1 MSKHINQKVMIL
13 THGLYPIPGY
23 TVSGNGIRAWG
34 LAMGLVHHGFDVVY
48 STPSDTVHPHT
59 PPPEVTLAPY
69 SDKANLHQLIAEHKP
84 TVLIVGYWAY
94 MHLLPADMDIPVVM
108 DLLAPWLLE
117 AEFQES
123 YDMEVE
129 SIDYIKCL
137 SQADYFLCCT
147 QRQKAF
153 HTAWLF
159 MSGLGCKNN
168 PLDVIPISANPD
180 LPIKPATSLE
190 KGPIFLYGGVLWP
203 WRSPE
208 TWLSQLLDIL
218 VAENNGQLQL
228 ITGKYPLHEASS
240 SGNLQLSKETKYQNV
255 LKQSDLLPYD
265 EMEQYYLQADIG
277 IELSAKN
284 CEREFSFSFRII
296 EYLRCGLP
304 VICNDFLEV
313 AELIKSYDAG
323 WVLDSNDDNALEKVV
338 KRIVSGQED
347 LSQKRANAQRLI
359 KDKFNYYQ
367 TIEPLIRF
375 CNNPRKLQKSKHFL
389 LSLVQHDQN
398 VHDLQSNITALQ
410 TQLDD
415 KEAVIAQFKA
425 EREHLIATHNQAVS
439 WSEKT
444 QTVLYQH
451 YEQAREQL
459 AQWQRIAEERRLSS
473 RLKRLSPFNRRVS
486 ETYKNDLFEAAEQ
499 NKKINLQELS
509 KQLPLNPQPELLKTE
524 QQPFDYQLI
533 PLERLFLYTDLKDKT
548 VLEIGADDAVL
559 LSRLAQKGMH
569 LGVGI
574 NNWYWNNKP
583 VKTVKVSDNIILSHG
598 DIRSVPLQDASFDI
612 IFTVAAFEH
621 IHELEVALA
630 EMYRLLKPGGLV
642 YSFYGP
648 LWSSGVGH
656 HLWFERAGTWYRFS
670 DEASTAPILKNYEH
684 LLFDKQQM
692 KEKLNANWDQASVD
706 DFLYQIYDTDHINR
720 YMYADYIRMFNASD
734 FKVVHLENFG
744 KMAIEPEVHEQLR
757 AKFGDENDFT
767 CATLEVVLKKPDAD
781 QTTATL
787 QQPKSGIQKLLNKIS
802 KGIAL
807 TYRAIV
813 KRLLIPLVQRWGK
826 QNLAII
832 TRDDVF
838 PVDHGAAAKIFHTAR
853 VLSYDYEEVY
863 LITLDRDK
871 FYIFRQGD
879 MSEELYPRFLRNLW
893 YPTEG
898 FLRDKLTAAGIPNK
912 ESFLFFPKLDKNFKL
927 RVLYVAL
934 QKRINV
940 YQAEFPAFMDA
951 CSWAYKLFRGK
962 RSIVEHNIEY
972 QRISD
977 TYQLDDTAK
986 NYLKE
991 YEVKLCNLADY
1002 VITVSQNDTQGL
1014 IEAGVAKDKITMIS
1028 HGVDLENFD
1037 AISTDSNEI
1046 RNRYGISEN
1055 DIVLMFHGIYSY
1067 APNGDAAKLIG
1078 DTVLPKLNAKGY
1090 YPKCL
1095 AVGKYPP
1102 ENSNHPDLIYTDVV
1116 EHVAPYTK
1124 TADIA
1129 IVPLQ
1134 DGGGTRMKI
1143 LEYFAAAVPVI
1154 ATAKGAEGIEVIPGK
1169 DILIEEDMEKFVD
1182 QIILLI
1188 ENSDKRQQ
1196 IGQAGRY
1203 FVEQL
1208 DWRKIGKR
1216 YVKLYHN

>member
-1 MSKHINQKVMIL
+1 MIL

-34 LAMGLVHHGFDVVY
+34 LAMGLVHHDFDVVY
-48 STPSDTVHPHT
+48 STPFDTVHPHT

-117 AEFQES
+117 VDFQEG
-123 YDMEVE
+123 YDMEA
-129 SIDYIKCL
+129 IDYIECL
-137 SQADYFLCCT
+137 SRADYFLCST

-153 HTAWLF
+153 HIAWLF
-159 MSGLGCKNN
+159 MSGLSCKDN
-168 PLDVIPISANPD
+168 LIDVIPISADPD
-180 LPIKPATSLE
+180 LPIKPISSLVE
-190 KGPIFLYGGVLWP
+190 KGPVFLYGGVLWP
-203 WRSPE
+203 WRNPE
-208 TWLSQLLDIL
+208 NWLSRLLNIL
-218 VAENNGQLQL
+218 VAENCGSLHV
-228 ITGKYPLHEASS
+228 ITGKYPLNKDSS
-240 SGNLQLSKETKYQNV
+240 SENLQLPQEPSYQRFI
-255 LKQSDLLPYD
+255 KQSDLLPYD

-277 IELSAKN
+277 IELSARN
-284 CEREFSFSFRII
+284 CERELSFSFRVI

-323 WVLDSNDDNALEKVV
+323 WVLDSNDENALEEVV

-347 LSQKRANAQRLI
+347 LSQKRANAQRLV
-359 KDKFNYYQ
+359 KEKFNYYQ
-367 TIEPLIRF
+367 TIEPLISF
-375 CNNPRKLQKSKHFL
+375 CNNPRQRQKNKHF
-389 LSLVQHDQN
+389 
-398 VHDLQSNITALQ
+398 LQSNITALQ
-410 TQLDD
+410 AQLDEKAAD
-415 KEAVIAQFKA
+415 IAQFKA
-425 EREHLIATHNQAVS
+425 EREHLIETHNKTVNLLQN
-439 WSEKT
+439 T
-444 QTVLYQH
+444 QTVLSKD

-459 AQWQRIAEERRLSS
+459 TLWQGIAEERRLSTRFR
-473 RLKRLSPFNRRVS
+473 RLGQHFSSVPHWLKQAFNRV
-486 ETYKNDLFEAAEQ
+486 
-499 NKKINLQELS
+499 
-509 KQLPLNPQPELLKTE
+509 
-524 QQPFDYQLI
+524 YQ
-533 PLERLFLYTDLKDKT
+533 
-548 VLEIGADDAVL
+548 G
-559 LSRLAQKGMH
+559 
-569 LGVGI
+569 
-574 NNWYWNNKP
+574 
-583 VKTVKVSDNIILSHG
+583 
-598 DIRSVPLQDASFDI
+598 
-612 IFTVAAFEH
+612 
-621 IHELEVALA
+621 VAL
-630 EMYRLLKPGGLV
+630 
-642 YSFYGP
+642 S
-648 LWSSGVGH
+648 
-656 HLWFERAGTWYRFS
+656 
-670 DEASTAPILKNYEH
+670 
-684 LLFDKQQM
+684 
-692 KEKLNANWDQASVD
+692 
-706 DFLYQIYDTDHINR
+706 
-720 YMYADYIRMFNASD
+720 
-734 FKVVHLENFG
+734 
-744 KMAIEPEVHEQLR
+744 
-757 AKFGDENDFT
+757 
-767 CATLEVVLKKPDAD
+767 
-781 QTTATL
+781 
-787 QQPKSGIQKLLNKIS
+787 
-802 KGIAL
+802 
-807 TYRAIV
+807 YRAIV
-813 KRLLIPLVQRWGK
+813 KRLLIPLLQRWGK
-826 QNLAII
+826 ENLAII
-832 TRDDVF
+832 TRNDVF

-853 VLSYDYEEVY
+853 VLSYDYDEVY

-879 MSEELYPRFLRNLW
+879 MHEELYPRLLHNLW
-893 YPTEG
+893 YPNED
-898 FLRDKLTAAGIPNK
+898 FLRKKLTAIGIPS
-912 ESFLFFPKLDKNFKL
+912 EDTFLYFPKLDKNFKL

-951 CSWAYKLFRGK
+951 CSWAYRLFRGK
-962 RSIVEHNIEY
+962 RSIVEHNIEF

-977 TYQLDDTAK
+977 TYQLDETAK

-1037 AISTDSNEI
+1037 AISTDSQEI

-1067 APNGDAAKLIG
+1067 APNGEAAKLIG

-1102 ENSNHPDLIYTDVV
+1102 EHSNHPDLIYTNVV

-1154 ATAKGAEGIEVIPGK
+1154 ATPKGAEGIEVIPGT
-1169 DILIEEDMEKFVD
+1169 DILIEEDLDKFVD

-1188 ENSDKRQQ
+1188 ENSEKRQQ
-1196 IGQAGRY
+1196 IGQAGRH

-1216 YVKLYHN
+1216 YVKLYHH